1 MSDGNRGIS
10 NRAALVAVITAFL
23 VGMIGTLAVRP
34 PGQSAAPATQGEEQV
49 AATRI
54 RWRVPLVFQT
64 TIPVLGDNPVYV
76 AEIIKRA
83 SGGAVKLEL
92 FEPGEIVPAFSITDA
107 VRDGKIEAGYT
118 WLGYD
123 QGKIPASPLVSAVP
137 FGMEP
142 WEYSAWWYVG
152 GGQQL
157 TENLYRR
164 YNLHPVMCG
173 LTGPETAGWF
183 RNQIISLDDVEGLKI
198 RFAGLGGRV
207 IERLGASVTMI
218 PGGEIFQALEKVP
231 SMPANLP
238 CRWWINPW
246 ASTALLST
254 TIILV
259 GISPSP
265 RRTWWS
271 TLRFG
276 TPSQN
281 QTKHCSRPA
290 APLP

>member
-1 MSDGNRGIS
+1 MSDGNREIS

-34 PGQSAAPATQGEEQV
+34 PGQSAAPATQGEGQV

-76 AEIIKRA
+76 ADIIERA

-152 GGQQL
+152 GGQQS

-164 YNLHPVMCG
+164 YNLHPVLCG

-218 PGGEIFQALEKVP
+218 PGGEIFQALEKGAIDA
-231 SMPANLP
+231 SEFALP
-238 CRWWINPW
+238 VVDQSLGFNRV
-246 ASTALLST
+246 A
-254 TIILV
+254 
-259 GISPSP
+259 
-265 RRTWWS
+265 
-271 TLRFG
+271 
-276 TPSQN
+276 
-281 QTKHCSRPA
+281 
-290 APLP
+290 

>member
-1 MSDGNRGIS
+1 MSSRNTGLN
-10 NRAALVAVITAFL
+10 NRAALIAVITAFL

-34 PGQSAAPATQGEEQV
+34 PGQTAAPIAQGEGQT

-64 TIPVLGDNPVYV
+64 TIPVLGDNPVYM
-76 AEIIKRA
+76 ADIIERA
-83 SGGAVKLEL
+83 SGGAIKLEL

-164 YNLHPVMCG
+164 YNLHPLLCG

-183 RNQIISLDDVEGLKI
+183 RNRIISLDDVEGLKI

-207 IERLGASVTMI
+207 IERLGSQRDHDPWWRNFPGAGKRCDRRQRICPTCGGSVL
-218 PGGEIFQALEKVP
+218 GL
-231 SMPANLP
+231 
-238 CRWWINPW
+238 
-246 ASTALLST
+246 
-254 TIILV
+254 
-259 GISPSP
+259 
-265 RRTWWS
+265 
-271 TLRFG
+271 
-276 TPSQN
+276 
-281 QTKHCSRPA
+281 
-290 APLP
+290 